1 MIKNIFF
8 IMFFLISL
16 TLKVNAACDDIPG
29 DGVDYSGC
37 QFSQSQDLSASY
49 IPNSSLNLTS
59 FIKVNFPNIS
69 VKYTVAKS
77 FSPVIF
83 HKAS

>member
-16 TLKVNAACDDIPG
+16 TLKVNAATCDDIPG

-37 QFSQSQDLSASY
+37 QFSR
-49 IPNSSLNLTS
+49 
-59 FIKVNFPNIS
+59 
-69 VKYTVAKS
+69 
-77 FSPVIF
+77 
-83 HKAS
+83 